1 MAHQPVPTWPGWDS
15 RAAKDRPNSGYSSV
29 SCWYITIYIDRTP
42 LQIVDL
48 KLQNADSTLQIVDSE
63 LRNSDSKL
71 QDLDSELHDVDS
83 ELQTLDSELQ
93 NWDLKLQNVDS
104 KLQDIDSKLQT
115 LDSTLQNRAKMA
127 ENSRH
132 QGCDGRGRCEAVL
145 EDPASHVLLHHPG
158 HNGAPVPPLPREPL
172 VVDRIELL
180 EVILDHAI
188 QL

>member
-1 MAHQPVPTWPGWDS
+1 MAHQPVPTWLGWGS
-15 RAAKDRPNSGYSSV
+15 RAAKDRPNSGHSSI
-29 SCWYITIYIDRTP
+29 SCWCITIYIDRTP
-42 LQIVDL
+42 PQIVDL
-48 KLQNADSTLQIVDSE
+48 KLQNVDSE
-63 LRNSDSKL
+63 LQTL
-71 QDLDSELHDVDS
+71 DS

-104 KLQDIDSKLQT
+104 KLQNIDSKLQNIDSKLQT

-127 ENSRH
+127 ENGRY
-132 QGCDGRGRCEAVL
+132 QRCDGRGRCEAVL